1 MILSSGY
8 FIYIAITGV
17 FTLIG
22 MVVSNRLKAKFQQYS
37 QVRMSNGKAGAEVA
51 ADMLRHFG
59 ITDVKIS
66 MGQGMLTDHYNPL
79 KKEVKLSPDVYQGR
93 SVAAA
98 AVAAHECG
106 HAVQHAKGYAWLQMR
121 SAIVPVVQV
130 ASGLQNILL
139 MFAVGGFV
147 VGFAGE
153 VILLITCIVFGITA
167 LFSLITLPVEF
178 DREGDQAKQRR
189 DPLPVEFDASNR
201 ALAWLDSSGYTSG
214 REYAGAKDA
223 LWWAAMTYVVAA
235 LSALAAFFYFLLRYL
250 AMSRD

>member
-22 MVVSNRLKAKFQQYS
+22 MVVSNRLKAKFHQYS
-37 QVRMSNGKAGAEVA
+37 QMRMSNGKSGAEVA
-51 ADMLRHFG
+51 ADMLRYFG

-178 DREGDQAKQRR
+178 D
-189 DPLPVEFDASNR
+189 ASNR

-214 REYAGAKDA
+214 REHAGAKDA

-250 AMSRD
+250 ALSRD